1 MSLKL
6 LSEKHG
12 IAESTLWG
20 WKCMGYIVSS
30 TIDNTVMLD
39 EDTVIRLLNAH
50 RTKEL
55 SDEYLDKLIK
65 EKDWEREVILSDYD
79 DMLFLLK
86 THKLYQPLFTI
97 LIKELGAL
105 ITDDRQREIFLAIS
119 LGEPITR
126 VAVRYQM
133 THAQAMS
140 TYSSI
145 LRRLGENPG
154 RISSYR
160 KQLMKL
166 RFSKYDAADPTKTPL
181 SELFETHAYCVLH
194 TEMGITTVR
203 ELLQYTAQNGWNR
216 LKRIRGMGSITY
228 NHIVNTLYNANFI
241 VVEADGNIVLSPE
254 IAALLI

>member
-12 IAESTLWG
+12 IAESTLRG

-140 TYSSI
+140 T
-145 LRRLGENPG
+145 
-154 RISSYR
+154 
-160 KQLMKL
+160 
-166 RFSKYDAADPTKTPL
+166 
-181 SELFETHAYCVLH
+181 
-194 TEMGITTVR
+194 
-203 ELLQYTAQNGWNR
+203 
-216 LKRIRGMGSITY
+216 
-228 NHIVNTLYNANFI
+228 
-241 VVEADGNIVLSPE
+241 
-254 IAALLI
+254 